1 MQTWVLLMVPC
12 RVTSGE
18 LDWGSAVSQGMCP
31 EGVTP
36 GRTQRHLSLIGEAMH
51 SPLGFLN
58 LTDML

>member
-1 MQTWVLLMVPC
+1 MVPC
-12 RVTSGE
+12 GVTSGE

-36 GRTQRHLSLIGEAMH
+36 GHTQRHLSLIGEAMH